1 MTLRDDGSFLE
12 MPCGSPF
19 SEPTND
25 KRLLLSA
32 AFSELVTKDCFA

>member
-12 MPCGSPF
+12 MPCGSHF

-25 KRLLLSA
+25 KRLLHSA